1 MRPKTL
7 RRRLILAG
15 LGGCIAAAT
24 ITTGVAK
31 ADPQDLTIWAS
42 NNGFVGTNQAVLIR
56 GSLVCADLA
65 MGDNGE
71 QAAQDLWL
79 NTGIAAIADARAF
92 VIAAVDAL
100 CPQYDHRGEQ
110 RA

>member
-1 MRPKTL
+1 MSRFCFV
-7 RRRLILAG
+7 LICTGMLLPG
-15 LGGCIAAAT
+15 LLFSAP
-24 ITTGVAK
+24 AK
-31 ADPQDLTIWAS
+31 ADPEDLTVWAATH
-42 NNGFVGTNQAVLIR
+42 GFVGTNQTVLLR

-79 NTGIAAIADARAF
+79 NTGIADINAAGLF

-100 CPQYDHRGEQ
+100 CPQYDHRPGM
-110 RA
+110 AV